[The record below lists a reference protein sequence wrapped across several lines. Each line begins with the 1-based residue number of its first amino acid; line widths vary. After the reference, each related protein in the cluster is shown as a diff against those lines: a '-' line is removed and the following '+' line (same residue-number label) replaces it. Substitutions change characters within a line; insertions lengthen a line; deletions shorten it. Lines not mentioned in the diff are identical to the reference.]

1 MKPSNILKTID
12 NENDIAKLLLLGN
25 DAKENDI
32 KAIAAHL
39 EDGEYVIQD
48 SRYLDSRG
56 NFTSADG
63 RVPFSPY
70 DGVRALL
77 DYIPRTALEFPALD
91 VPKAIQITSTEVAV
105 KPQNEKSPYV
115 RLIRLED

>member
-1 MKPSNILKTID
+1 MKHSDILKTID

-25 DAKENDI
+25 QAKENDI

-48 SRYLDSRG
+48 GRYLDSRG

-63 RVPFSPY
+63 HVPFTPY
-70 DGVRALL
+70 DGVRELL
-77 DYIPRTALEFPALD
+77 SYAPRTGLEFP
-91 VPKAIQITSTEVAV
+91 KAILITNTEVAI
-105 KPQNEKSPYV
+105 KPQDDKKPCV
-115 RLIRLED
+115 RLVRLEN

>member
-1 MKPSNILKTID
+1 MKPSDILKTID

-25 DAKENDI
+25 QAKENDI
-32 KAIAAHL
+32 KVIAAHL

-56 NFTSADG
+56 NSTSADG
-63 RVPFSPY
+63 RIPFSPY

-77 DYIPRTALEFPALD
+77 DYIPRTALEFPS
-91 VPKAIQITSTEVAV
+91 AIQITATEVAI
-105 KPQNEKSPYV
+105 KPRDEKKPYV

>member
-25 DAKENDI
+25 QAKENDI

-48 SRYLDSRG
+48 SRYLDGRG
-56 NFTSADG
+56 DFTSADG
-63 RVPFSPY
+63 HVPFSPY

-77 DYIPRTALEFPALD
+77 DYIPRTALEFP
-91 VPKAIQITSTEVAV
+91 KAIQITTTEVAV
-105 KPQNEKSPYV
+105 KPRDKKKPYV
-115 RLIRLED
+115 HLVRLEN

>member
-32 KAIAAHL
+32 KAIAAYL

-56 NFTSADG
+56 NFTSAEPQLTDAY
-63 RVPFSPY
+63 PS
-70 DGVRALL
+70 ALM
-77 DYIPRTALEFPALD
+77 TAFERF
-91 VPKAIQITSTEVAV
+91 
-105 KPQNEKSPYV
+105 
-115 RLIRLED
+115 

>member
-1 MKPSNILKTID
+1 MKPSDILKTID
-12 NENDIAKLLLLGN
+12 KEADIARLLLLGN
-25 DAKENDI
+25 EAKANDI

-63 RVPFSPY
+63 HVPFTFTPY
-70 DGVRALL
+70 DGVHELL
-77 DYIPRTALEFPALD
+77 SYVPRTGLEFP
-91 VPKAIQITSTEVAV
+91 KAILITNTEVAV
-105 KPQNEKSPYV
+105 KPQDEKKPYV
-115 RLIRLED
+115 RLIRLEN

>member
-1 MKPSNILKTID
+1 MKPSDILKTID
-12 NENDIAKLLLLGN
+12 KEADIARLLLLGN
-25 DAKENDI
+25 EAKANDI

-39 EDGEYVIQD
+39 EDGEYVIRD

-70 DGVRALL
+70 DGVRELL
-77 DYIPRTALEFPALD
+77 SYPPRTGLEFP
-91 VPKAIQITSTEVAV
+91 KAILITNTEVTI
-105 KPQNEKSPYV
+105 KPQDDKKPCV
-115 RLIRLED
+115 WLRRLEN

>member
-1 MKPSNILKTID
+1 MKPSDILKTID

-25 DAKENDI
+25 QAKENDI

-39 EDGEYVIQD
+39 EDGDYVIQD

-63 RVPFSPY
+63 RVPYSPY

-77 DYIPRTALEFPALD
+77 DYIPRTALEFP
-91 VPKAIQITSTEVAV
+91 KAIQITSTEVAV
-105 KPQNEKSPYV
+105 EPQDDKKPCV
-115 RLIRLED
+115 WLRRLEN

>member
-25 DAKENDI
+25 QAKENDI

-39 EDGEYVIQD
+39 EDGEYVIRD
-48 SRYLDSRG
+48 SRYLDSCG

-63 RVPFSPY
+63 RIPFTFTPY
-70 DGVRALL
+70 DGVRELL
-77 DYIPRTALEFPALD
+77 SYVPRTGLEFP
-91 VPKAIQITSTEVAV
+91 KAILITNTEVAI
-105 KPQNEKSPYV
+105 KPQDDKKPYV
-115 RLIRLED
+115 RLVRLEN

>member
-1 MKPSNILKTID
+1 MKPSDILKTID

-25 DAKENDI
+25 EAKENDI

-39 EDGEYVIQD
+39 EDGEYVIRD

-63 RVPFSPY
+63 RVPFTPY
-70 DGVRALL
+70 DGVRELL
-77 DYIPRTALEFPALD
+77 DYIPRTGLEFP
-91 VPKAIQITSTEVAV
+91 KAILITSTEVAI
-105 KPQNEKSPYV
+105 KPQDNKKPCV
-115 RLIRLED
+115 WLRRLEN

>member
-1 MKPSNILKTID
+1 MKPSDILKTID
-12 NENDIAKLLLLGN
+12 KEADIARLLLLGN
-25 DAKENDI
+25 EAKANDI

-39 EDGEYVIQD
+39 EDGEYVIRD

-63 RVPFSPY
+63 RVPFTPY

-77 DYIPRTALEFPALD
+77 DYIPRTAVESPALEF
-91 VPKAIQITSTEVAV
+91 PKAIQITATEVAV
-105 KPQNEKSPYV
+105 KPQDDKKPCVWLV
-115 RLIRLED
+115 RVED

>member
-12 NENDIAKLLLLGN
+12 NENDIAKLLLLGSQ
-25 DAKENDI
+25 AKANDI

-56 NFTSADG
+56 DFTSADG
-63 RVPFSPY
+63 GLRFTAY
-70 DGVRALL
+70 DGVRELL
-77 DYIPRTALEFPALD
+77 DYIPRTGLEFP
-91 VPKAIQITSTEVAV
+91 KAILITSTEVAI
-105 KPQNEKSPYV
+105 KPQDKKKPYV
-115 RLIRLED
+115 RLVRLED

>member
-1 MKPSNILKTID
+1 MKPSDILKTID

-25 DAKENDI
+25 QAKENDI

-39 EDGEYVIQD
+39 EGGEYVIQD

-63 RVPFSPY
+63 HVPFTPY
-70 DGVRALL
+70 DGVRELL
-77 DYIPRTALEFPALD
+77 SYAPRTGLEFP
-91 VPKAIQITSTEVAV
+91 KAILITSTEVTI
-105 KPQNEKSPYV
+105 KPQDDKKPCV
-115 RLIRLED
+115 WLRRLEN

>member
-25 DAKENDI
+25 QAKENDI

-56 NFTSADG
+56 DFTSADG
-63 RVPFSPY
+63 HVPFTPY
-70 DGVRALL
+70 DGVRELL
-77 DYIPRTALEFPALD
+77 SYIPRTTLD
-91 VPKAIQITSTEVAV
+91 SPKAILITSTEVAI
-105 KPQNEKSPYV
+105 KPQDKKKPYV
-115 RLIRLED
+115 RLIRVEN